1 MNSKDLAI
9 QAIRRVHSN
18 TTGTLEDVKEDLEE
32 LRDLA
37 DELVDA
43 VTADIQMQQE

>member
-9 QAIRRVHSN
+9 EAIRRVHN
-18 TTGTLEDVKEDLEE
+18 NKTGTLEDVKEDLEE

-37 DELVDA
+37 DELSDA
-43 VTADIQMQQE
+43 VTADIQMQQQ

>member
-9 QAIRRVHSN
+9 QAIRRVHHN

-37 DELVDA
+37 DELSEA
-43 VTADIQMQQE
+43 VTADIQMQQQ